1 MKGEIE
7 QRIKQL
13 RKQLQEA
20 SYAYYVLDAPMLA
33 DEVYDRLYRDLQALE
48 LEYPELIT
56 AESPTQRVGEKP
68 ATQFY
73 SVKHNIPLYSLEN
86 AFDIAEFAKWQE
98 RWLRNSPPLTPPYQ
112 GGGQDGIT
120 SPSNQKNNEIT
131 PHLSNQENNEI
142 TPPLSKGGLGG
153 VSYVCE
159 LKIDGSALA
168 LTYKN
173 GILVRGATRGDG
185 VSGEDITQNVK
196 TIRSIPLKLN
206 LDNPPPI
213 VEVRGEAFLSLGV
226 FEEINREREKVG
238 EQLFA
243 NPRNA
248 AAGTLR
254 QLDSKIVDKRK
265 LDFFAYTLDFDERK
279 TRRKDEAEPLDLRYQ
294 AEPGNEGESVG
305 AVPPCP
311 PPSNEGKTQWD
322 SLELLRTMGFKVNP
336 NRKLCYSLDEVRDY
350 YELWDIER
358 RNLPY
363 MTDGV
368 VVKINS
374 VELQKQLGFTQRFPR
389 WAIALKYP
397 AQEVPT
403 IVEAVTIQVGRTGAL
418 TPVAE
423 LKPVQLAGTTVSRA
437 SLHNGDRI
445 STLNLHIGDTVIVRK
460 AGEIIPEVVRVLPE
474 LRPDRAQ
481 LFQMPSCCP
490 ECEQPVVREKGEAV
504 TRCINTSCPA
514 ILKGSLIHFCSRDA
528 LDING
533 VGEKLVQ
540 QMVDSNL
547 VHCAADLY
555 DLTAERLMNL
565 ERMGAKLAKKLVNAI
580 AQSKT
585 QPWSRVLYG
594 LGIRH
599 VGSVNAQLLTERF
612 TNVEE
617 LAAVSA
623 TAIEGVYGIGPEIAQ
638 SVYQWFQVPANYSL
652 IERLK
657 TTGLQL
663 KSEVKS
669 LISAETNLQFAGKT
683 FVITGTLPSL
693 KRDEAKDL
701 IQKVGG
707 KVTNSVSAKTDYVV
721 VGEDAGSKLEKAQS
735 LGIHQLS
742 ESELLELLEQPFE

>member
-1 MKGEIE
+1 MQPEI
-7 QRIKQL
+7 QQQIQQL
-13 RKQLQEA
+13 RQQLQQA
-20 SYAYYVLDAPMLA
+20 SYAYYVLDAPVMP
-33 DEVYDRLYRDLQALE
+33 DEVYDRLYRQLQDLE
-48 LEYPELIT
+48 SDYPELIT
-56 AESPTQRVGEKP
+56 AESPTQRVGEQP
-68 ATQFY
+68 ATQFF

-86 AFDIAEFAKWQE
+86 AFNFEEFAKWQE
-98 RWLRNSPPLTPPYQ
+98 RWQRVAPSLTPGQEGNAPPLTPRQ
-112 GGGQDGIT
+112 EGGQEGNAPT
-120 SPSNQKNNEIT
+120 
-131 PHLSNQENNEI
+131 LSNKKNRET

-168 LTYKN
+168 LTYEN
-173 GILVRGATRGDG
+173 GVLVRGATRGDG
-185 VSGEDITQNVK
+185 IAGEEITQNVK

-206 LDNPPPI
+206 LDNPPPV
-213 VEVRGEAFLSLGV
+213 VEVRGEAFLSLAV
-226 FEEINREREKVG
+226 FDEINREREKAG

-254 QLDSKIVDKRK
+254 QLDSKIVDKRR
-265 LDFFAYTLDFDERK
+265 LDFFAYTLHLDE
-279 TRRKDEAEPLDLRYQ
+279 
-294 AEPGNEGESVG
+294 GNEE
-305 AVPPCP
+305 
-311 PPSNEGKTQWD
+311 NTQWD

-336 NRKLCYSLDEVRDY
+336 YRKICDSLDEVREYYDY
-350 YELWDIER
+350 WDTER

-374 VELQKQLGFTQRFPR
+374 VGLQKQLGFTQRFPR

-397 AQEVPT
+397 AAEVPT
-403 IVEAVTIQVGRTGAL
+403 IVEAVTVQVGRTGAL

-437 SLHNGDRI
+437 SLHNSDRL
-445 STLNLHIGDTVIVRK
+445 SDLNLHIGDTVIVRK

-474 LRPDRAQ
+474 LRPQNAKF
-481 LFQMPSCCP
+481 FQMPSCCP

-514 ILKGSLIHFCSRDA
+514 ILRGSLIHFCSRDA

-547 VHCAADLY
+547 LNSAADLY
-555 DLTAERLMNL
+555 DLTAERLMSL
-565 ERMGAKLAKKLVNAI
+565 ERMGKKLAEKLVSAI
-580 AQSKT
+580 AQSKN

-599 VGSVNAQLLTERF
+599 VGTVNAQLLTERF
-612 TNVEE
+612 ANVDE

-623 TAIEGVYGIGPEIAQ
+623 ASIEGVYGIGPEIAQ
-638 SVYQWFQVPANYSL
+638 AVYQWFRVPANQSL
-652 IERLK
+652 IARLK
-657 TTGLQL
+657 TAGLQL
-663 KSEVKS
+663 QSEVKNQNLAS
-669 LISAETNLQFAGKT
+669 KNLQLAGKT
-683 FVITGTLPSL
+683 FVLTGTLPTL

-701 IQKVGG
+701 IQKAGG
-707 KVTNSVSAKTDYVV
+707 KVTSSVSAKTDYVV

-735 LGIHQLS
+735 LGIELLS
-742 ESELLELLEQPFE
+742 EAELLELLSTP